1 MLDEWSRTPLR
12 TSHRHA
18 VELVPA
24 TSKVLLFLL
33 AAAHGPSRPFNDP
46 AVRSCRTTGP
56 LFCSRQRYSGSVAA
70 LAARVVTC
78 HGRACNNAAGL
89 EALPWTVDWT

>member
-1 MLDEWSRTPLR
+1 MDHPDPSTTQQSGCAGR
-12 TSHRHA
+12 
-18 VELVPA
+18 PA
-24 TSKVLLFLL
+24 PFSV
-33 AAAHGPSRPFNDP
+33 AA
-46 AVRSCRTTGP
+46 
-56 LFCSRQRYSGSVAA
+56 QRYSGSVAA